1 LTAALKRK
9 PKFRSGYEAKAYKG
23 LQARGLDFTYE
34 EEKLPYRVPER
45 KAYYLPDM
53 VITREDGTKLYLEYK
68 GQFSAADRRKM
79 ELVIE
84 QHPDKDIRLIF
95 MRNNKLRK
103 DSRTSYTDWCNK
115 RGIKCTVS
123 ATGFV
128 PDSWI
133 RGDD

>member
-1 LTAALKRK
+1 MKLRK
-9 PKFRSGYEAKAYKG
+9 VRPKFRSGYESKAYKS
-23 LQARGLDFTYE
+23 LKDRGIDFTYE
-34 EEKLPYRVPER
+34 EEKLPYVVPQR

-53 VITREDGTKLYLEYK
+53 VIAREDGSKLYLEFK

-84 QHPDKDIRLIF
+84 QHPDKEIAMVF

-103 DSRTSYTDWCNK
+103 DSRTSYTDWCHK

-123 ATGFV
+123 ASGHV

-133 RGDD
+133 RGEE